1 MIKARKIATLFVF
14 LFIGTSASMMAQV
27 NSQMSQQETKA
38 TDVSDKELNM
48 FADAYQSVQMAN
60 QEAQQK
66 MMKMIQDKGMDVQR
80 FQEIQQ
86 ASANPNQ
93 ESDATA
99 EEMKKHQELVGEFQ
113 KMQPQLQKEMENA
126 VVSSGLSMERY
137 QAVASALQNDQ
148 ALQQKLQKIMMEQ
161 QTKG

>member
-1 MIKARKIATLFVF
+1 MINARKIATLFVF
-14 LFIGTSASMMAQV
+14 LFIGTSTTMLAQV
-27 NSQMSQQETKA
+27 SPQMGQEKA
-38 TDVSDKELNM
+38 AETDVSDKDLKM

-60 QEAQQK
+60 QQAQQK

-113 KMQPQLQKEMENA
+113 KMQPQLQKDMEKA
-126 VVSSGLSMERY
+126 VVATGLSMERY
-137 QAVASALQNDQ
+137 QAVASAIQNNQ

-161 QTKG
+161 NTEG